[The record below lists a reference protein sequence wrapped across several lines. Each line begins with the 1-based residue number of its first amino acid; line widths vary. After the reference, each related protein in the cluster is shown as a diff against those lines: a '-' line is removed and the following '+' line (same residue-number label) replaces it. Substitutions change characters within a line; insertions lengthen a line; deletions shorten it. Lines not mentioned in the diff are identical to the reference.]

1 MKFATAAIHAGQEKE
16 PRTGAVIP
24 PIFQNSTY
32 AQSGPGEHTGYEYGR
47 TQNPTREALEK
58 NIAALESGTHGF
70 AFSSGLAAI
79 STISQLF
86 KAGDHIIATENVYGG
101 TYRYFMQV
109 MAKFGLEFSWID
121 TSDLQQIKNAI
132 RPATKMIFVETP
144 TNPMLVL
151 SDLSAIAEICR
162 ENKILLAVDNTF
174 LSPYFQRPLELGADI
189 VVHSTTKYL
198 NGHSDV
204 IGGII
209 IVKDE
214 NLAEKF
220 AFLQNSVG
228 AVPGPFDAWL
238 VLRSL
243 KTLPLRMQAHAK
255 NALKVA
261 AFLEEHP
268 AFDTVSYPSL
278 PSHPQYD
285 LAQKQHRTTAG
296 NTGSA
301 GMVTCIVDSFDKAQN
316 ILRKL
321 NIFTLAESLGGVE
334 SLVCHPASM
343 THASVPAEMRA
354 KIGLSDGL
362 IRFSV
367 GVEDVDDLLQDI
379 SQALDGV

>member
-32 AQSGPGEHTGYEYGR
+32 AQTAPGEHTGYEYGR
-47 TQNPTREALEK
+47 TQNPTREAMEK

-86 KAGDHIIATENVYGG
+86 QQGDHIIATENVYGG
-101 TYRYFMQV
+101 TYRYFTQV
-109 MAKFGLEFSWID
+109 IGKFGLNFSWVD
-121 TSDLQQIKNAI
+121 TSDLQNIKNALTTT
-132 RPATKMIFVETP
+132 TKMIFIETP

-151 SDLSAIAEICR
+151 SDLADIAIFCR
-162 ENKILLAVDNTF
+162 EQQILLAVDNTF

-209 IVKDE
+209 VVKDE
-214 NLAEKF
+214 TLAEKF
-220 AFLQNSVG
+220 SFLQNSVG

-255 NALKVA
+255 NAGKIA
-261 AFLEEHP
+261 AFLSDHP
-268 AFDTVSYPSL
+268 AFETVSYPDL
-278 PSHPQYD
+278 PSHPQYE
-285 LAQKQHRTTAG
+285 LAQKQHRSSDG
-296 NTGSA
+296 KSGSA
-301 GMVTCIVDSFDKAQN
+301 GMVTCIVDSFEKAQN
-316 ILRKL
+316 ILCKL
-321 NIFTLAESLGGVE
+321 RIFTLAESLGGVE

-343 THASVPAEMRA
+343 THASVPPEMRA

-367 GVEDVDDLLQDI
+367 GVEDADDLLQDI
-379 SQALDGV
+379 AQALEGV